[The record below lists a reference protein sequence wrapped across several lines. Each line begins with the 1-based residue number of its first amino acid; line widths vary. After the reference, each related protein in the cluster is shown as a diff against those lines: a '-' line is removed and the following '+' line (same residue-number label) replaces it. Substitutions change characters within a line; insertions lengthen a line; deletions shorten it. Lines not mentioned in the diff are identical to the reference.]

1 MRTLLKALSCLTPV
15 CLTLAAC
22 SGSAPSEAPK
32 PPQHA
37 AHLYIMSDVS
47 GTSVVQGDNVVG
59 NALRQRVADAVKT
72 MELGDSVTVVEV
84 GSRSAERFVARPTI
98 TTGPKLRQAAASR
111 KVVAQ
116 MEDIASSYRANGGDG
131 GTNLLLALDTLRP
144 DCRSGRSVIM
154 IVSDGIESSEAYDA
168 VAALNAGKPIELPP
182 PPSSLLRGCQL
193 EFVGFGVAADGSG
206 KGAILPEVH
215 LRALRKGWEKYLTA
229 GGVAASDM
237 TFTSRI

>member
-1 MRTLLKALSCLTPV
+1 MNNLLKLATCLTPV
-15 CLTLAAC
+15 CLALAAC
-22 SGSAPSEAPK
+22 SGSAPASEAK
-32 PPQHA
+32 TQQYA

-47 GTSVVQGDNVVG
+47 GTSVVQGDDVVG
-59 NALRQRVADAVKT
+59 NALRQRVADAVKA
-72 MELGDSVTVVEV
+72 MELGDSVTVLEV

-168 VAALNAGKPIELPP
+168 VAALNAGKPVELPP
-182 PPSSLLRGCQL
+182 PSGLLRGCHL
-193 EFVGFGVAADGSG
+193 AFVGFGVAADGSG
-206 KGAILPEVH
+206 KGALLPEVH
-215 LRALRKGWEKYLTA
+215 LRALRKGWEKYLTSA
-229 GGVAASDM
+229 GVAASDM